1 MSTIIGRKLEM
12 QLLESAY
19 LNKNAF
25 VLMTGRRKVGKTT
38 LIKKFIENKQAVY
51 FSARE
56 ETNTLNRARFLE
68 VLEKS
73 TGRTFPSKERKVIC
87 KDWKTIFKNYVEVI
101 NPGRSVLVI
110 DQADYIVKDEAD
122 FPKMLK
128 YAWESYLKVASVMV
142 ILIMPDNHI
151 YQEIRNTNMI
161 SEVTQ
166 KIRLRPVTFIE
177 MLKEY
182 NGSDFKYLVTL
193 YSIIGGVPAYWQYFY
208 HCQNQEDLM
217 KVLDAMMFDPS
228 GPLFQEPIQLLR
240 QDVKELAYYNS
251 VLKVLAIGVG
261 EAPQIAKMLSLRNH
275 DVMLILRD
283 LIAMGYVEAINS
295 ITDKRG
301 INSKMVRF
309 QIADPLFDFYYKFVE
324 VYQDALIE
332 GHSEILIDKI
342 NDELETY
349 CNSRFKKIAKNIFGA
364 ACYHK
369 NVNFEISKI
378 ATFFNKKKET
388 IDLVAVDEEH
398 KKLYLADCYYGQET
412 YGKIRFDQFV
422 KDCQAIKD
430 LKSYKKYTKLYGA
443 FTVNQFENLLTEYA
457 LQSDDTIL
465 FDKVTIYS
473 KE

>member
-38 LIKKFIENKQAVY
+38 LIKKFIENKQAIY

-56 ETNTLNRARFLE
+56 ETNTLNRNRFLE
-68 VLEKS
+68 VIEKS
-73 TGRTFPSKERKVIC
+73 VGKAFPSKERKGIC

-101 NPGRSVLVI
+101 KPGRSVLVI
-110 DQADYIVKDEAD
+110 DQADYLIKDEAD

-142 ILIMPDNHI
+142 ILVMPDNHI
-151 YQEIRNTNMI
+151 YQEIRNTTMI

-193 YSIIGGVPAYWQYFY
+193 YSIVGGVPAYWQYFY
-208 HCQNQEDLM
+208 HCQSQEALI
-217 KVLDAMMFDPS
+217 KVLDTMMFDPS
-228 GPLFQEPIQLLR
+228 GPLFQEPIHLLR
-240 QDVKELAYYNS
+240 QDVREIAYYNS
-251 VLKVLAIGVG
+251 VLKVLATGVG
-261 EAPQIAKMLSLRNH
+261 DVPQIAKILSLRNH

-283 LIAMGYVEAINS
+283 LIAMGYVETINS
-295 ITDKRG
+295 ITDKKG
-301 INSKMVRF
+301 INSKMVQF
-309 QIADPLFDFYYKFVE
+309 QIVDPLFDFYYKFVDI
-324 VYQDALIE
+324 YQDALEE
-332 GHSEILIDKI
+332 GHSQILIDKI
-342 NDELETY
+342 EKDMELY
-349 CNSRFKKIAKNIFGA
+349 CNSRFKRIAKNIFGA

-369 NVNFEISKI
+369 NINFEINKI
-378 ATFFNKKKET
+378 STFFNKKKEN

-398 KKLYLADCYYGQET
+398 KKIYLADCYYGQEA
-412 YGKIRFDQFV
+412 YSKVRFDKFV
-422 KDCQAIKD
+422 KDCQEIKE
-430 LKSYKKYTKLYGA
+430 LKSYKKYDKIFGV
-443 FTVNQFENLLTEYA
+443 FTVNKFENLLTEYA
-457 LQSDDTIL
+457 LQSNDIIL
-465 FDKVTIYS
+465 FDRVTIYS